1 MIRLELLVISI
12 LLSCT
17 LSCAGNKK
25 SGSEKPQGKELDF
38 NKIFR
43 ISGKSEAII
52 QKDIDL
58 SGGVC
63 KIPNGVTLR
72 LYGGIVRNGTLVGA
86 DTRVYYSGKAFENVT
101 IKGTW
106 NVDTIRSSMF
116 NDLNKVNSLK
126 NVFALCSPR
135 VNNTLIIAEGDY
147 WVAVKKNGEICLPLC
162 SNTELVLKGTIRL
175 KPNEFRRNDI
185 IRATGSNITIRGK
198 GKIIGDKD
206 EHLGT
211 DGQWGMGIRF
221 HDAHHSSVKDL
232 IISNCWGDCIYV
244 GGNSTDVEIQDC
256 KLNNAR
262 RQGISV
268 TKADCVT
275 IKDCLITNVGGSNP
289 QYAVDIEP
297 NVGDTVDHIRIENI
311 EVRDCEGGLLVTKG
325 KKSIAQKTIGSVEIR
340 NCIVSAKSKYPIRL
354 NKATNATIENCVVYS
369 TNSTTAITSTDIND
383 LVVCNNT
390 IYVKKELLP
399 TIKNSIKK
407 IAGKTVPETIEL
419 IRVRKQEINDNK
431 IIEQ

>member
-1 MIRLELLVISI
+1 M
-12 LLSCT
+12 
-17 LSCAGNKK
+17 
-25 SGSEKPQGKELDF
+25 
-38 NKIFR
+38 
-43 ISGKSEAII
+43 
-52 QKDIDL
+52 
-58 SGGVC
+58 
-63 KIPNGVTLR
+63 
-72 LYGGIVRNGTLVGA
+72 
-86 DTRVYYSGKAFENVT
+86 
-101 IKGTW
+101 
-106 NVDTIRSSMF
+106 
-116 NDLNKVNSLK
+116 
-126 NVFALCSPR
+126 
-135 VNNTLIIAEGDY
+135 
-147 WVAVKKNGEICLPLC
+147 
-162 SNTELVLKGTIRL
+162 
-175 KPNEFRRNDI
+175 
-185 IRATGSNITIRGK
+185 
-198 GKIIGDKD
+198 
-206 EHLGT
+206 
-211 DGQWGMGIRF
+211 
-221 HDAHHSSVKDL
+221 
-232 IISNCWGDCIYV
+232 
-244 GGNSTDVEIQDC
+244 
-256 KLNNAR
+256 
-262 RQGISV
+262 
-268 TKADCVT
+268 
-275 IKDCLITNVGGSNP
+275 ITNVGGSNP